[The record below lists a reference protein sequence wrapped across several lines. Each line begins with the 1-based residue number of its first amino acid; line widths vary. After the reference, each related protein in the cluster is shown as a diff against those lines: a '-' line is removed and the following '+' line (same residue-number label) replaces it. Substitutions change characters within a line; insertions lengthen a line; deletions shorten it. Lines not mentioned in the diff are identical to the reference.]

1 MRKKSLAK
9 VEAANLK
16 HQRRLK
22 VKKAT
27 IEVYNPNS
35 TVTGPRNLRHQ
46 IGTMQKEDR
55 MKNHKGFVDDEDM
68 PEDEDEDDMDSSE
81 YSYHERGR
89 KISQKKRNQKGRN
102 S

>member
-1 MRKKSLAK
+1 
-9 VEAANLK
+9 
-16 HQRRLK
+16 
-22 VKKAT
+22 
-27 IEVYNPNS
+27 
-35 TVTGPRNLRHQ
+35 
-46 IGTMQKEDR
+46 MQKEDR